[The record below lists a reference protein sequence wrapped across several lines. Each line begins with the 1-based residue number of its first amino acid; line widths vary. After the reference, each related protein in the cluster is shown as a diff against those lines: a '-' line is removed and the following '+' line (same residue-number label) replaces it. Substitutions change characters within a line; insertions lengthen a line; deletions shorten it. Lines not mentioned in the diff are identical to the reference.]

1 MNRPAMIT
9 RRPPAPNAEDWR
21 RQLKSAFADPRSL
34 LDWLGIDAA
43 AVDTDPDAAFA
54 TRIPRAFAARMR
66 PGDPA
71 DPLLRQVLPLAAE
84 RLEQPGYSADPVGD
98 GASRAARGVLH
109 KYVGRVLVITTG
121 ACAVHCRYCFRREFP
136 YAAEHAAGDRWHQA
150 LDYIR
155 THPDIE
161 EVILSGGDPLMLPTE
176 RLEAFTDALAG
187 IDHIHR
193 IRIHTRLPVV
203 LPDRVDADLMAWL
216 AGLRRPVVVIH
227 ANHPREFNAA
237 VDAAVAR
244 MRGAG
249 AMVLNQAVLLAG
261 INDDA
266 DTLAGLMRRSFSAG
280 ALPYYLHLLD
290 PVRGSGHFRVDDDHA
305 RRLVEHLRI
314 HLSGYLVPRLVREQA
329 GAPYK
334 LPVL

>member
-9 RRPPAPNAEDWR
+9 RRSPAPNANDWR
-21 RQLKSAFADPRSL
+21 GQLKSAFADPRSL
-34 LDWLGIDAA
+34 LDWLGIEAA

-98 GASRAARGVLH
+98 GPSRKARGVLH
-109 KYVGRVLVITTG
+109 KYAGRALVITTG

-136 YAAEHAAGDRWHQA
+136 YAAEHAAGDRWRQA
-150 LDYIR
+150 LDYVR
-155 THPDIE
+155 ARPDIE

-176 RLEAFTDALAG
+176 RLATFTDALVG
-187 IDHIHR
+187 LHHVRR

-203 LPDRVDADLMAWL
+203 LPDRVDAELIEWI
-216 AGLRRPVVVIH
+216 AGLRHSVVVIH
-227 ANHPREFNAA
+227 ANHPREFDAA
-237 VDAAVAR
+237 VDAAVTR
-244 MRGAG
+244 MRSAG
-249 AMVLNQAVLLAG
+249 ATVLNQAVLLAG

-266 DTLAGLMRRSFSAG
+266 DTLSGLMRRTFEAG

-290 PVRGSGHFRVDDDHA
+290 PVRGSGHFRVDEDHA
-305 RRLVEHLRI
+305 RRLMEHLRI
-314 HLSGYLVPRLVREQA
+314 HLSGYLVPRLVRERA